1 MCSTNNTIYAGN
13 YMVKKNQTETSIKTQ
28 AHKLNNHCNSQEIT
42 GFNVHPYS
50 IYLYS
55 ITLKDH

>member
-55 ITLKDH
+55 IT